1 MELNLETKTANQVI
15 ATSKRTATITF
26 EDAHQCEISKE
37 IQREKI
43 GRSSSE
49 VQVELIII
57 KKKLLMLVKL
67 VHFQTGQE
75 Y

>member
-26 EDAHQCEISKE
+26 DAHQGEISKE
-37 IQREKI
+37 FQREKI